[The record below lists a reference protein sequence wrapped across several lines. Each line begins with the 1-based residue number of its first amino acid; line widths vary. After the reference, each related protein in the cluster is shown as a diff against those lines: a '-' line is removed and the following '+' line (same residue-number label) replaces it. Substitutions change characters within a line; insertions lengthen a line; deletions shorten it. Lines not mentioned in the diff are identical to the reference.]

1 MKLTIFFTLLKI
13 FLVAC
18 LALSEGF
25 FLKNRKRDCTITPF
39 GSWGKCKSVRGS
51 YSQTRTRQLTQP
63 RNGGKPCPKNTEL
76 FQTQSCSPPVPT
88 TADLFFESFS
98 GVFSAPSS
106 VSVSPGNNRQLPPG
120 TRVDVD
126 ISASGQQ
133 CLAIRVKSPNHQRS
147 KRTLRPLDTSL
158 LRPVD
163 TSLLR
168 PVDTSFARSLETS
181 SLPLQ
186 ETTDEEATDEEI
198 TDDWKLVAI
207 GGCGGFGRKKRSVVL
222 EDTLQRLRRQ
232 TLELRRDMI
241 ILMDKSGSI
250 GSHMETVKDIA
261 AGVVRAICN
270 GIGVHLDRTR
280 IAVATFENTYQVHFN
295 FNQFDGSPGRGQ
307 INLESEIK
315 NLRIRAWGGT
325 HMVDAM
331 NKALLTFKD
340 TSRGARHGNSDVKKL
355 LMLITDGCANGPGD
369 LKRVRDKYVSEDIE
383 IMVIFLNDDQDCK
396 SIIKDLDTGHRC
408 FEQFFLNS
416 WQEGEEFVR
425 DLYNHVRDESC
436 PIPTWGELLNS
447 C

>member
-88 TADLFFESFS
+88 TADLFYESFS

-106 VSVSPGNNRQLPPG
+106 VSVSPGNRQLPPG
-120 TRVDVD
+120 TRIDVD
-126 ISASGQQ
+126 ISASGQK

-147 KRTLRPLDTSL
+147 KRTLRP
-158 LRPVD
+158 VG
-163 TSLLR
+163 
-168 PVDTSFARSLETS
+168 TSFSRSLETS
-181 SLPLQ
+181 PLPLQ
-186 ETTDEEATDEEI
+186 EATDE
-198 TDDWKLVAI
+198 DWELVAI

-261 AGVVRAICN
+261 AAVVRAICN

-307 INLESEIK
+307 INLESEIQ
-315 NLRIRAWGGT
+315 NLRIRASGGT
-325 HMVDAM
+325 NMVDAM

-383 IMVIFLNDDQDCK
+383 IMVIFLDDDQGCRSK
-396 SIIKDLDTGHRC
+396 VKDLDTGHRC
-408 FEQFFLNS
+408 FEQFFLDS
-416 WQEGEEFVR
+416 WQKGEEFVKG
-425 DLYNHVRDESC
+425 LHKLVRDESC
-436 PIPTWGELLNS
+436 PLPTWGEILNS

>member
-63 RNGGKPCPKNTEL
+63 RNGGKPCPENTEI

-88 TADLFFESFS
+88 TADLFYESFS

-106 VSVSPGNNRQLPPG
+106 ASVSPGKNRQLPPG

-147 KRTLRPLDTSL
+147 KRTLRP
-158 LRPVD
+158 
-163 TSLLR
+163 
-168 PVDTSFARSLETS
+168 VDTSFSRSLETS

-186 ETTDEEATDEEI
+186 EATDE
-198 TDDWKLVAI
+198 DWKLVAF

-261 AGVVRAICN
+261 AAVVRAICN

-307 INLESEIK
+307 INLESEIQ
-315 NLRIRAWGGT
+315 NLRIRASGGT
-325 HMVDAM
+325 NMVDAM

-340 TSRGARHGNSDVKKL
+340 TSRGARHGSSDVKKL

-383 IMVIFLNDDQDCK
+383 IMVIFLDNYQGCK
-396 SIIKDLDTGHRC
+396 SKIKDLDTGHRC